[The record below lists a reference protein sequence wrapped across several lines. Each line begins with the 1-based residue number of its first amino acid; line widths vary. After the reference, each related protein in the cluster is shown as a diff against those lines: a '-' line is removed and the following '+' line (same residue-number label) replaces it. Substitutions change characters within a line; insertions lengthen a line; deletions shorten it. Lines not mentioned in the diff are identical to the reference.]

1 MSAIAFLESGLAY
14 FLLCILYLVMLYGLD
29 GGIYGGIYNG
39 GILVILHIHS
49 NIQAL
54 AMSINVQLLQH
65 YNKYFNNT
73 FILFINTFSC
83 ISIYQMHIRVHT
95 LVSTPTSHHE
105 LIGIPLM
112 KSISASFFSGQ
123 SCRLC
128 SVYTILR
135 ISRVFPNATS
145 TTSPTSV
152 LTISPPFEISLR
164 SARFNDNDT
173 ERHSHDLPT
182 H

>member
-73 FILFINTFSC
+73 FILSVATLHCTLDAYSAP
-83 ISIYQMHIRVHT
+83 

-152 LTISPPFEISLR
+152 LTICPPFEISLR